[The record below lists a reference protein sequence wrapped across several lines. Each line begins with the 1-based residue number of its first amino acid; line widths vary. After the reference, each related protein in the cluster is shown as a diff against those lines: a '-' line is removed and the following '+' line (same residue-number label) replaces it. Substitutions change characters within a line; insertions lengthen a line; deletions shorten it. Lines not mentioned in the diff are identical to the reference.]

1 MVILST
7 YLSRIAL
14 LLLLVFKAQE
24 RKKCFYTKGKEEKIS
39 LLTLSQPQSQFMTI

>member
-24 RKKCFYTKGKEEKIS
+24 RKKCFYTKGKEEKS
-39 LLTLSQPQSQFMTI
+39 LYLPYLSLSHNS